1 MTQYI
6 PPSFI
11 KEVLAKS
18 DIVEVIQS
26 RLPLTRRGN
35 NYLALCPFHQEK
47 TPSFTVNKTNQF
59 YYCFG
64 CSANGNVIGFL
75 MDVDHLPFREAVTYL
90 ANQLGLQIPSTDAE
104 PSPNQLFYPLLEKA
118 AQFYQRNIRQYPNAI
133 DYLKSRGLS
142 GQIAKTFAIG
152 YASPQWEQ
160 LHHQFAGD
168 PQQISALVTNGLL
181 IQKNSRIFD
190 RFRHRIMFPIRN
202 SQGQIIGFG
211 GRALGE
217 DLPKYL
223 NSPETPIFH
232 KGSELYGLYECRQQ
246 QKNSSWVELIIVE
259 GYMDVISL
267 HQHGISNAVATL
279 GTAIT
284 KKQIQKLLHHSNRLV
299 FCFDGDT
306 AGRQAAWKALLISL
320 PLLHEGIYIRFLYL
334 PEKEDPD
341 SFIRKIGPEA
351 FAQRINQAP
360 GISEVFF
367 AELKKQIPYY
377 SQEGKAH
384 FAHQAAQYLNTM
396 PQGIFRQLL
405 YAQLAQELRMDST
418 GLELLLNANPQI
430 TKTYET
436 SSIPTR
442 QLPPPLHLA
451 ISILLQ
457 HPSLIESI
465 EDIHLTSIHSLEI
478 PHKNF
483 FIDLLQAFQ
492 QQPILT
498 VAELLSTRESKEE
511 RELIATLAARPLT
524 IPLEGLQAEFLGAI
538 AYLLQ
543 QADEQK
549 ISKLIMKAKNTPL
562 SSEEKKSFAKFI
574 SQSQKRGNYTV
585 KKFQFFINRKLL

>member
-64 CSANGNVIGFL
+64 CSASGNVIGFL

-160 LHHQFAGD
+160 LHRQFAGD

-320 PLLHEGIYIRFLYL
+320 PLLHEGIYIRFLFL

-341 SFIRKIGPEA
+341 SFIRKIGSEA

-418 GLELLLNANPQI
+418 GLELLLNADPQI
-430 TKTYET
+430 TKTYAT

-524 IPLEGLQAEFLGAI
+524 IPLESLQAEFLGAI

-549 ISKLIMKAKNTPL
+549 ISTLIIKAKNTPL
-562 SSEEKKSFAKFI
+562 SSEEKSLLQNLLA
-574 SQSQKRGNYTV
+574 RV
-585 KKFQFFINRKLL
+585 KKEATTR